1 MASSVQ
7 YFGRWRVLKYG
18 ISGVYVVYV
27 NKDKK
32 LVSCGHYMH
41 ICPIHAAI
49 LVHRTTICTH
59 LHLFGKHKPP
69 QRPYNGHITASWW
82 VRKCRRFATNI
93 TTPLQPRRSR
103 SRAAARS
110 DAHHPYN
117 PLGTAR
123 ASESTRNPSS
133 GPSRASAGTVPTSHF
148 RCFLQKTRRKRNPA
162 V

>member
-27 NKDKK
+27 NKEKNWY
-32 LVSCGHYMH
+32 HAAI
-41 ICPIHAAI
+41 ICTYALSTAI
-49 LVHRTTICTH
+49 LVHRTIICTH

-93 TTPLQPRRSR
+93 TAPLQPRRSR

-110 DAHHPYN
+110 DAHRPYN
-117 PLGTAR
+117 PMGTAR
-123 ASESTRNPSS
+123 ASESTRSPSS

-148 RCFLQKTRRKRNPA
+148 RCFLQKTRRKRDPA